1 MMLCP
6 VASTMAASIMLA
18 LSLPAHAVSQ
28 VHISAGQLDVAG
40 AKVEKLSATLDMSG
54 RWQGTATI
62 APTELSVL
70 AKGQPLPVTF
80 TQGVLK
86 GQAAFAGEGKSL
98 LRLRADL
105 DLRNAA
111 FSDAEGL
118 HAGEKVGGT
127 LALHATRN
135 GDGWAWNSDLRWT
148 AGEVFWQPFY
158 LAQGGLSFQWGGVW
172 SDTALTI
179 TKGRIALREVGQAEL
194 SAEWRRPGNALQ
206 SMTVAARGVDMAGA
220 YPLLIKP
227 LMEKTLLGNLE
238 MAGQADLQAEWKEG
252 ALANFDVKLHA
263 FDVAD
268 REGRFALYNVNAS
281 VPWALNHPTQA
292 GLHYDGGHVLNLP
305 LGMTDLAA
313 TLNGYSLTSPLMRLP
328 ILDGELTLKD
338 VSAAFLQKQWHW
350 HLGASLSP
358 VSMADFSHA
367 VGWPV
372 MQGKVAASI
381 PMVTYSNGRMMADGA
396 MGFDVFDGSVVVR
409 NLVLENPL
417 GLAPRLQG
425 ELQMRNLDLEL
436 LTRTY
441 SFGAMTGRLDGDVK
455 QMELSRWQPVKFDAD
470 FHSSPGSYPKKISQ
484 RAVENISALGG
495 AGAAAAIQRSFL
507 RFFKEFNYAKIGLSC
522 KLRNGVCAMDGVES
536 TNSGYVIVK
545 GSGIPAITVLGYNR
559 SVSWGELLGRIKR
572 VTQGNASPVIK

>member
-1 MMLCP
+1 MTMRRMLRLWILL
-6 VASTMAASIMLA
+6 VAW
-18 LSLPAHAVSQ
+18 LPPTAHAVSQ
-28 VHISAGQLDVAG
+28 VQISVGQLDVAG
-40 AKVEKLSATLDMSG
+40 AKVEKLSAVLDMSG
-54 RWQGTATI
+54 RWQGSATL
-62 APTELSVL
+62 APSAISEL

-86 GQAAFAGEGKSL
+86 GKAAFAGEGQG
-98 LRLRADL
+98 LRQFHADL
-105 DLRNAA
+105 DLHDAA

-118 HAGEKVGGT
+118 HAGEKVGAT
-127 LALHATRN
+127 LALEGTRS
-135 GDGWAWNSDLRWT
+135 GEAWAWTSNLRWT

-158 LAQGGLSFQWGGVW
+158 LAQGGLSFQGSGTW
-172 SDTALTI
+172 SDSLFAI
-179 TKGRIALREVGQAEL
+179 SAGRVALREVGQVEM

-206 SMTVAARGVDMAGA
+206 SMTLNARDVEMGQA
-220 YPLLIKP
+220 YPLLLKP
-227 LMEKTLLGNLE
+227 MLEKTLLGNLE
-238 MAGQADLQAEWKEG
+238 MAGQADIAARWEGG
-252 ALANFDVKLHA
+252 ALSRFDVRLRA

-268 REGRFALYNVNAS
+268 REGRFALYKVNAS

-372 MQGKVAASI
+372 MQGKVAAVI

-417 GLAPRLQG
+417 GLAPRLQA

-536 TNSGYVIVK
+536 THSGYVIVK